1 MLSRTSFF
9 GKTHTLSQRKAKNIN
24 RKKLKCFSIMFTC
37 YIHQQ
42 ISKNIPVI
50 TMFDSLV
57 TKINMK
63 IKMKVYTCP

>member
-1 MLSRTSFF
+1 
-9 GKTHTLSQRKAKNIN
+9 
-24 RKKLKCFSIMFTC
+24 MFTC

-63 IKMKVYTCP
+63 VKMKVYTCP